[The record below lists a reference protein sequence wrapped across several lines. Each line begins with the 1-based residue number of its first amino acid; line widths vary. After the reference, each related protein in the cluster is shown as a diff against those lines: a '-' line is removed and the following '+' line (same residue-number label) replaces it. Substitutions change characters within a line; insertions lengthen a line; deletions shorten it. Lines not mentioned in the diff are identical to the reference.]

1 MLGRYDNFPTIIHG
15 IVRLLHQ
22 IPLPTLQQLLIASLH
37 EINGRKEPYEI
48 SVADHPGTYQGELS
62 FEVGVAE
69 GVYFN
74 YLDNNELNRLY
85 ESLSSKGLFGV
96 LDFLIIVGYHYSRG
110 GKKIALKFDRN
121 ILRFIFYENMVELS
135 LFNEKG
141 IRRMPLD
148 EFLNYV
154 IKNLNQKIEKND
166 LPQLKVEHFRT
177 L

>member
-1 MLGRYDNFPTIIHG
+1 MLGRYDNFPPIIHG
-15 IVRLLHQ
+15 IARLLHQ

-74 YLDNNELNRLY
+74 YLDNNELNKLY
-85 ESLSSKGLFGV
+85 ESLSSRGLFEI
-96 LDFLIIVGYHYSRG
+96 LDFLIIVGYYYSRG
-110 GKKIALKFDRN
+110 GKRIALKFDRH
-121 ILRFIFYENMVELS
+121 ILRFLFYENTIELR
-135 LFNEKG
+135 LFHERG

-148 EFLNYV
+148 DLLTYV

>member
-15 IVRLLHQ
+15 IARLSHQ
-22 IPLPTLQQLLIASLH
+22 IPQPKLQQLLIASFH
-37 EINGRKEPYEI
+37 EINGHKEPYEI

-69 GVYFN
+69 GIYFN

-85 ESLSSKGLFGV
+85 ESLSAGGLFEI
-96 LDFLIIVGYHYSRG
+96 LDFLIIIGYHYSRE
-110 GKKIALKFDRN
+110 GKKIALKFDRH
-121 ILRFIFYENMVELS
+121 ILRFLFYENTLELN
-135 LFNEKG
+135 LFHERG

-148 EFLNYV
+148 DILNYV
-154 IKNLNQKIEKND
+154 IKTLSQKIEKTG
-166 LPQLKVEHFRT
+166 LPLLKVEYFRT

>member
-15 IVRLLHQ
+15 TASLSHQ
-22 IPLPTLQQLLIASLH
+22 IPLPKLQQLLIASLH

-74 YLDNNELNRLY
+74 YLDSNELKRLY
-85 ESLSSKGLFGV
+85 EALSSREFFKV
-96 LDFLIIVGYHYSRG
+96 LDFLIIAGYHYSRE
-110 GKKIALKFDRN
+110 GKKIALKFDHH
-121 ILRFIFYENMVELS
+121 ILRFLFYENTIELN
-135 LFNEKG
+135 LFHERG
-141 IRRMPLD
+141 IRRIPLD
-148 EFLNYV
+148 DLLNYV
-154 IKNLNQKIEKND
+154 IKNLTKKIGKND
-166 LPQLKVEHFRT
+166 LSQLKMEHFRT

>member
-15 IVRLLHQ
+15 IARLLHQ

-62 FEVGVAE
+62 LEVGVAE

-74 YLDNNELNRLY
+74 YLDNHELSRLY
-85 ESLSSKGLFGV
+85 ESLSSRGLFEI
-96 LDFLIIVGYHYSRG
+96 LDFLIIVGYHYSRE
-110 GKKIALKFDRN
+110 GKKIALKFDRH
-121 ILRFIFYENMVELS
+121 ILRFLFYENTIELN
-135 LFNEKG
+135 LFHERG

-148 EFLNYV
+148 DLLNYV
-154 IKNLNQKIEKND
+154 IKNLSQKIERSD
-166 LPQLKVEHFRT
+166 LPPLKVEHFRT